1 MALILQLN
9 SIKIIMI
16 IIKIDDN
23 MYVGILSEQT
33 VSADLELEMFSV
45 LLFMT
50 FLTSSICFK

>member
-1 MALILQLN
+1 
-9 SIKIIMI
+9 MI

-23 MYVGILSEQT
+23 MYVGMLSEQT

-50 FLTSSICFK
+50 FLTSSIYFK